1 METAAAALDTTVLT
15 ILGSAFGV
23 MFATLTT
30 LMVGSMRVQ
39 HRDSIQARKD
49 NSDLIEQARIEN
61 RDLIEQARIENRDL
75 IEQATGKLS
84 ADLSEHR
91 RIAEKNHDEV
101 KQALGKITESL
112 GDARERL
119 ARIEGH
125 LGLGRRPPH
134 DEAGEGRPNAA

>member
-61 RDLIEQARIENRDL
+61 RDLIEQA
-75 IEQATGKLS
+75 TGKLS
-84 ADLSEHR
+84 ADLSEHG

>member
-49 NSDLIEQARIEN
+49 N